1 MPLYFQAVQGYSALK
16 AGLLLL
22 PSVIAG
28 VSGSLFGGRWMQYF
42 GRYYWLTVCAY
53 SNLVLGLILIL
64 LCSGGIIKSDIG
76 MCIGMAICGFSNG
89 IGVTSS
95 LIALSKSR
103 TLCPDPV
110 GIHCYVKNGA
120 DTGIVSNASREDQG
134 IATACSYLFRSLG
147 STAGVSLS
155 TSIANQTL
163 RMSLQK
169 HLGSGKDADK
179 IIQGVR
185 RSLKYIKG
193 LSPEVKTI
201 VRSSYETST
210 RAAFGLQ
217 IALVAGAAVSAW
229 AIREKPLSR

>member
-1 MPLYFQAVQGYSALK
+1 MSFALLLSWMCLGRSDECAATLFYVPLYFQAVQGYSALK

-22 PSVIAG
+22 PSVLAG

-64 LCSGGIIKSDIG
+64 LFSGGIVKSDVG
-76 MCIGMAICGFSNG
+76 MCVGMAICGFSNG

-95 LIALSKSR
+95 LIAL
-103 TLCPDPV
+103 
-110 GIHCYVKNGA
+110 I
-120 DTGIVSNASREDQG
+120 SNASREDQA

-155 TSIANQTL
+155 TSVANQTL

-179 IIQGVR
+179 IVQGVR
-185 RSLKYIKG
+185 RSLGYIKG
-193 LSPEVKTI
+193 LSPEVKSI
-201 VRSSYETST
+201 VRGSYETST

-217 IALVAGAAVSAW
+217 IILVAGAAVSAW
-229 AIREKPLSR
+229 AIREKPLSK